1 MANELRNFLALSYD
15 ELEEMNL
22 QAKEQRKN
30 RVAMHKIQE
39 ARLKYLT
46 DEKRIKAV
54 TVLFSDLEGRL
65 HMLDY
70 DKKFLLKS
78 WDNLTFDGSS
88 IRGFTAQ
95 RESDLRLG
103 LDWSSFYWA
112 PSDIFGSGKVLV
124 FGDVIDK
131 GGQPY
136 SADIRGNLK
145 VFAAEMHQKEGY
157 TLNAA
162 NEIEGFLFQ
171 GADAERRYHET
182 GKFDYVNTGG
192 YYHSLP
198 GDPLRTFIDT
208 TAEVQRAMG
217 FQNEKDHP
225 EVAPSQFEINYSY
238 GEVVAAADQIQLYK
252 LICRQVATRMGLTAS
267 FLPKPVVGVNGNGM
281 HTNVSVSKDGKNLFW
296 DPKGEEKLSKLGWA
310 FVDRI
315 LTHGNDICLMLNASV
330 NAYRRLDPHF
340 EAPNQIKAS
349 AVDRGSMVRI
359 PIGNEK
365 SMRVEVRSVA
375 PDANPYMVMMAVFKT
390 GIAGETSKIKNLRQA
405 ERYLPDNIYTAM
417 ENFRS
422 ADWTN
427 KLMGGE
433 DVKTRYADLK
443 QASADRCPRLLGTF
457 VKAPEVQ
464 YHHDVYNQFLWN
476 MF

>member
-1 MANELRNFLALSYD
+1 MTSELRNFLAIPYD

-22 QAKEQRKN
+22 RAKEARSS
-30 RVAMHKIQE
+30 RAPAHKIQE
-39 ARLKYLT
+39 ERIKYLT

-70 DKKFLLKS
+70 DKKFLIKS

-95 RESDLRLG
+95 RESDLRLSM
-103 LDWSSFYWA
+103 DWSAFYWA
-112 PSDIFGSGKVLV
+112 PADVFGSGKVLV
-124 FGDVIDK
+124 FGQVIDK
-131 GGQPY
+131 DGTPY
-136 SADIRGNLK
+136 SADIRGVLK
-145 VFAAEMHQKEGY
+145 GFADEMNKKEGY

-162 NEIEGFLFQ
+162 NEIEGFLFA

-182 GKFDYVNTGG
+182 GKFEYVNTGG

-208 TAEVQRAMG
+208 SAEVQRAMG

-225 EVAPSQFEINYSY
+225 EVAPSQFEINYGY

-252 LICRQVATRMGLTAS
+252 LICRQVATRMGFTAC
-267 FLPKPVVGVNGNGM
+267 FLPKPLLGVNGNGM
-281 HTNVSVSKDGKNLFW
+281 HTNVSISKGGKNLFW
-296 DPKGEEKLSKLGWA
+296 DPKGEEKLSKFGWA

-315 LTHGNDICLMLNASV
+315 LTHANEICLLLNASV

-349 AVDRGSMVRI
+349 PTDRGSMIRI

-365 SMRVEVRSVA
+365 SMRVEVRSVS
-375 PDANPYMVMMAVFKT
+375 PDANPYMVMLSVFKT
-390 GIAGETSKIKNLRQA
+390 GLEGETSKIKNLRQA
-405 ERYLPDNIYTAM
+405 ERFLPDNIYTAIDD
-417 ENFRS
+417 FKKS
-422 ADWTN
+422 AWTTN
-427 KLMGGE
+427 LLGE
-433 DVKTRYADLK
+433 DVKNRYAELK
-443 QASADRCPRLLGTF
+443 QASADRCPRQLGTF

-464 YHHDVYNQFLWN
+464 FHHEVYNQFLWN
-476 MF
+476 LF